1 MKSQSKKLQS
11 RGRIHVGTSGFQYDE
26 WKGTFY
32 PQNLAKPKMLSYY
45 AERFDTT
52 EINYTFRRIPTEKT
66 LNNWSAATPAHFLF
80 SLKAP
85 EKITHRA
92 KLRDC
97 AETVNLFHRVVS
109 VLGEKLGVVLFQLHP
124 SLQKDA
130 PLLSAFLE
138 ELPKG
143 MRSAF
148 EFRHASWF
156 TDEVFNI
163 LQAHNIA
170 LCIAETEELKTPVQS
185 TADYGYFRLRR
196 TDYKPKDI
204 ANWAEQILGLTPE
217 GSHAFVYFKHEE
229 TGVGP
234 KFAQSLVELTGGQ
247 PPPPNG
253 DSPLLL

>member
-1 MKSQSKKLQS
+1 MKSHSKKRQS
-11 RGRIHVGTSGFQYDE
+11 QGHIHVGTSGFQYDE
-26 WKGTFY
+26 WRGTFY
-32 PQNLAKPKMLSYY
+32 PETLSKPKMLSYY

-52 EINYTFRRIPTEKT
+52 EINYTFRRIPSEKT
-66 LNNWSAATPAHFLF
+66 LKNWSGATPASFLF

-97 AETVNLFHRVVS
+97 GESVKLFHRVVS
-109 VLGEKLGVVLFQLHP
+109 VLGEKLGVVLFQLSP
-124 SLQKDA
+124 SLRMDA

-138 ELPKG
+138 EVPEG

-170 LCIAETEELKTPVQS
+170 LCIADTEDLKTPVQS
-185 TADYGYFRLRR
+185 TADYAYFRLRR

-204 ANWAEQILGLTPE
+204 ARWAEQILRLTPK
-217 GSHAFVYFKHEE
+217 GSHAFVYFKHEDA
-229 TGVGP
+229 GVGP
-234 KFAQSLVELTGGQ
+234 KFAKSLIKLIGG
-247 PPPPNG
+247 
-253 DSPLLL
+253 